1 MNEAPA
7 VEVHILDSRESSG
20 GIEET
25 AVSAVPP
32 AVVNAI
38 FAATGMRLRSLPV
51 APADLEQPACATH
64 RGVCGTSPA
73 SSDRRE
79 EWQPVHLR
87 GARYSAGYSATA
99 SRNGSVRVKARSKST
114 SLDVGRAKTVQ
125 HEKVTEPF
133 SDRGRRHRNRLS
145 AWDTS
150 QTFSWSLDKPKR
162 TPVRPATGQKGE

>member
-87 GARYSAGYSATA
+87 GERLQRRLFCHGESQWVRKSKNTIEKHKPRCRPREDRAAR
-99 SRNGSVRVKARSKST
+99 
-114 SLDVGRAKTVQ
+114 
-125 HEKVTEPF
+125 
-133 SDRGRRHRNRLS
+133 
-145 AWDTS
+145 
-150 QTFSWSLDKPKR
+150 
-162 TPVRPATGQKGE
+162 KGHGAVF